1 MIGSNDKRK
10 IAVFAND
17 AGGANLILFFIKRKK
32 IKNPSFFLKGPAL
45 KIFKKNIKK
54 FQNKNISNFNKSYDL
69 ILTGTSWSSDFEK
82 KALIKAKKLK
92 INSITMLDHYINYR
106 KRFTI
111 NKKLILPD
119 QILVN
124 DIFGKKILQKTFKNY
139 EGIKIIKNFYFLE
152 IIKKFKSKK
161 IKKSNKRKILYLT
174 EPISKM
180 ASRLYNKKN
189 FFGFN
194 EVSAFKNFLERM
206 NRFTNISINVKI
218 HPSENQKKYKIYQ
231 KISKNKVKFLKEG
244 SVEKFIFKNDVVISC
259 GSYALLIAKILKKK
273 IICSSPKNSK
283 YFQLP
288 LNKISYLE
296 NIKKL

>member
-106 KRFTI
+106 KTDHILSYDNNLSNDKNMIQYRRDNNLLYFRFQE
-111 NKKLILPD
+111 D
-119 QILVN
+119 V
-124 DIFGKKILQKTFKNY
+124 
-139 EGIKIIKNFYFLE
+139 
-152 IIKKFKSKK
+152 
-161 IKKSNKRKILYLT
+161 R
-174 EPISKM
+174 
-180 ASRLYNKKN
+180 
-189 FFGFN
+189 
-194 EVSAFKNFLERM
+194 VS
-206 NRFTNISINVKI
+206 
-218 HPSENQKKYKIYQ
+218 
-231 KISKNKVKFLKEG
+231 
-244 SVEKFIFKNDVVISC
+244 
-259 GSYALLIAKILKKK
+259 
-273 IICSSPKNSK
+273 
-283 YFQLP
+283 
-288 LNKISYLE
+288 ISYMR
-296 NIKKL
+296 IS